1 MKSIY
6 LSIGFVLLS
15 LFVKSQVI
23 KCACQNG
30 KASYYSDYLEGH
42 KTASGEI
49 FHQNK
54 FTAAHPSLSFGTWV
68 KVLNLTNKK
77 SVIVRINDRGPFV
90 KARIIDLSKSA
101 AKHMGNINKGVF
113 MVSIQVHKKD
123 TCYISIDKK
132 RIQRL
137 EYQINI

>member
-1 MKSIY
+1 MKLTY

-15 LFVKSQVI
+15 LFVKSQEI
-23 KCACQNG
+23 KCAYQNG
-30 KASYYSDYLEGH
+30 KASYYSDYFEGR

-54 FTAAHPSLSFGTWV
+54 LTAAHRSLPFGTLV
-68 KVLNLTNKK
+68 NVINLANKK
-77 SVIVRINDRGPFV
+77 SVIVRINDRGPFLNS
-90 KARIIDLSKSA
+90 RIIDLSKSA
-101 AKHMGNINKGVF
+101 AKHLGNINKGVF